1 MRCWLG
7 IYIYLLIL
15 FILLALSIFSYFED
29 NNHSHHTIKQQIV
42 HKFHIEAVQRKYPVK
57 VGKEES
63 ILLSFFPFL
72 LLLLSKCQYSLPHT
86 IKYEQCLNTVLAMEL
101 EKFNRFSWCQV
112 FLKYKEK
119 QLLHQ
124 RKKSLINQ
132 TEKFLR
138 RYWKGSERVD
148 LTMRPA

>member
-101 EKFNRFSWCQV
+101 QKFNRFSWCQV
-112 FLKYKEK
+112 FLKYIEKKKNFYTKEK
-119 QLLHQ
+119 SRLLIKL
-124 RKKSLINQ
+124 RSSFGDIGKAVKGLI
-132 TEKFLR
+132 
-138 RYWKGSERVD
+138 
-148 LTMRPA
+148 